1 MKGRCGECQR
11 MRYKQNGTTDKE
23 TENIKRNQKEIVELK
38 STITEMKKF
47 KNKGIKRQN
56 ILGRK
61 KNQLTGRSEN
71 RNHHV

>member
-1 MKGRCGECQR
+1 MIHEQNKNINKGIKIIKTNQ
-11 MRYKQNGTTDKE
+11 
-23 TENIKRNQKEIVELK
+23 TEILELK